1 MNASPR
7 LSGDHVGE
15 DGAVP
20 AIEEAEAIRST
31 VSGAAMAPQPRK
43 SEVKRR
49 SRMRTML
56 PAGESRR
63 QSADPIR
70 GAETEQY
77 RRLTTNVR
85 GA

>member
-56 PAGESRR
+56 PAGRVED
-63 QSADPIR
+63 SAPTPSAAPKPNSTD
-70 GAETEQY
+70 G
-77 RRLTTNVR
+77 
-85 GA
+85 